1 MRLLKASE
9 YIILS
14 ACEAIRRAISEN
26 GGGEVFFIGRVDA
39 GRMIVDVEPH
49 AYGGKNA
56 VPVLMRLVEY
66 GDVVLHNHPDGSL
79 EPSASDID
87 AASALGDLG
96 VGSFIIDNDCKNVHI
111 IVPAFFEEGIKPLS
125 LDEILAYFSP
135 SGAVAKNL
143 EEYEH
148 RPQQLSMAEAVVSA
162 FNDDM
167 IAIIEAGTGTGKSLA
182 YLIPAITWSL
192 QNKERVVVST
202 NTINLQEQLLNKDLP
217 FLRDKAGLQFRSEL
231 MKGRQNYLCLR
242 RAEYVRK
249 ESLWLESP
257 KDKEIFQGI
266 FDWAEKTDDG
276 SLSDL
281 NVRPPEQIWERLCCE
296 PETCLRI
303 RCNRYEDCFFY
314 RARRRAARADILI
327 VNHHLLMADLA
338 LRQTTGNYTGSSV
351 LPPFQRIIFDEAHH
365 VEDVATS
372 YFTIRVSRWGIIFSL
387 GRLSSRSPDRREKGL
402 LHVLARKLFEFHAEN
417 PAYIPEKM
425 VRAVREDLINDVH
438 NVSALVD
445 VEFEKV
451 MQRFL
456 FFADEIGGG
465 DGEGLQMR
473 ITPREMETDF
483 WRDDVADFIRRI
495 SAALSPLAS
504 SLKALL
510 KDLEGLPDKCKKEML
525 DSAIEI
531 SATCERIELIA
542 YNLNFFFNTEEG
554 YCRWLDYKP
563 GKRGRA
569 DSLTFCI
576 APIDVRDDMRQAVYN
591 VNRTIVMTSATLTV
605 QNSFDFMLDILGLN
619 YSGKKG
625 ETSGKG
631 KFRLAPPEERLLT
644 LGLGTP
650 FQFEKQAFVG
660 VLTDV
665 PEPGEPDF
673 ADAIES
679 AIMKAVNISKGGALV
694 LFTSYRLMDKLYERL
709 SPLIQQMG
717 LACMCQG
724 EEPRHKLLVRF
735 KRIGDAVL
743 FATSSFWEGI
753 DVKGEAL
760 RCLLLTRLPFRV
772 PTEPL
777 LQARAEAVEKGG
789 RDPFLE
795 LDLPMAVLRF
805 KQGFGRLIRSRTD
818 RGAVLIFD
826 RRVVTKNYG
835 QAFLK
840 SLPTI
845 VIHNLP
851 AKDLFDKMKEFF
863 ARK

>member
-9 YIILS
+9 YIIPS
-14 ACEAIRRAISEN
+14 ACEAIRRAIFEN
-26 GGGEVFFIGRVDA
+26 GGGEVFFIGRVDVS
-39 GRMIVDVEPH
+39 RMVADVEPH
-49 AYGGKNA
+49 AYGGKNS

-79 EPSASDID
+79 EPSAADID
-87 AASALGDLG
+87 AAAALGDLG
-96 VGSFIIDNDCKNVHI
+96 VGSYIIDNDCKNAHI
-111 IVPAFFEEGIKPLS
+111 IVPAFCEEGIKPLP
-125 LDEILAYFSP
+125 LNEILAYFSP
-135 SGAVAKNL
+135 SGALAKNL

-148 RPQQLSMAEAVVSA
+148 RPQQMAMAEAVVSA
-162 FNDDM
+162 FNEDM

-182 YLIPAITWSL
+182 YLIPTITWSL

-242 RAEYVRK
+242 RVDYVRR

-257 KDKEIFQGI
+257 KEKEIFEGI

-281 NVRPPEQIWERLCCE
+281 NVRPPEQVWERLCCE

-303 RCNRYEDCFFY
+303 RCTHYEDCFFY
-314 RARRRAARADILI
+314 KARRRAARADILI

-338 LRQTTGNYTGSSV
+338 LRHTTGNYTESRV

-365 VEDVATS
+365 VEDVATN
-372 YFTIRVSRWGIIFSL
+372 YFTIRVSRRGIIYSL
-387 GRLSSRSPDRREKGL
+387 GRLTSRSPDRRGKGL
-402 LHVLARKLFEFHAEN
+402 LYVLAKKLFELHVEN
-417 PAYIPEKM
+417 PSRLPEKM
-425 VRAVREDLINDVH
+425 VRAVREDLIENVH

-456 FFADEIGGG
+456 SFAEESGVGDE
-465 DGEGLQMR
+465 EGLQMR
-473 ITPREMETDF
+473 ITPRELETDF
-483 WRDDVADFIRRI
+483 WREDVADFISRV
-495 SAALSPLAS
+495 SSALSPLAS

-510 KDLEGLPDKCKKEML
+510 KDLEELPDKWKKEIL

-531 SATCERIELIA
+531 SAARERLELTA
-542 YNLNFFFNTEEG
+542 FNLNFFFNTDEG
-554 YCRWLDYKP
+554 HCRWLDYKP
-563 GKRGRA
+563 GKRGRT

-576 APIDVRDDMRQAVYN
+576 APIDVRDNMRQAVYN

-605 QNSFDFMLDILGLN
+605 QNSFDFMLALLGLN
-619 YSGKKG
+619 YSGKEKA
-625 ETSGKG
+625 TSGEG
-631 KFRLAPPEERLLT
+631 KHRLAPPEERLLT
-644 LGLGTP
+644 LSLGTP
-650 FQFEKQAFVG
+650 FQFERQAFVG

-665 PEPGEPDF
+665 PEPGEPAF
-673 ADAIES
+673 ADALES

-709 SPLIQQMG
+709 SPLLQQMG

-735 KRIGDAVL
+735 KRIRDAVL

-777 LQARAEAVEKGG
+777 LQARAEALENEG

-795 LDLPMAVLRF
+795 MDLPMAVLRF

-818 RGAVLIFD
+818 RGAILIFD
-826 RRVVTKNYG
+826 RRVVTKSYG
-835 QAFLK
+835 QAFLQ
-840 SLPTI
+840 SLPTTA
-845 VIHNLP
+845 IHRLP
-851 AKDLFDKMKEFF
+851 AASLFDKMKAFF
-863 ARK
+863 TGK